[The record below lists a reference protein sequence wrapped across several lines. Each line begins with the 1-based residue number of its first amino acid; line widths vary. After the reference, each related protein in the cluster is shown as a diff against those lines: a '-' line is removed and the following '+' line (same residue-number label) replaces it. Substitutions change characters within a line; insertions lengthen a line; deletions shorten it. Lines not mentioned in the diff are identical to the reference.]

1 MMLHEPERC
10 LSKRPSLS
18 FNLLSEDMVVLVRF
32 KPGSVQKAV
41 QELHSKVELG

>member
-18 FNLLSEDMVVLVRF
+18 FNLLSEDMVLFVQF